1 MEHFC
6 SPGCHSATRRHGFLS
21 MGRLSF
27 SSSASS
33 SYGHFLAKAL
43 QGSHAWNCAS
53 TELESFWG
61 LHFSFTALESWVR
74 GPPIAFETVWLTE
87 PRRKETEIICKR
99 NFGRNKMSAGEG
111 FPWQSRRTQEPTQH
125 VLQPCHHHRQ
135 PGDELKENCKAPD
148 KALTH
153 LPASKD
159 PSSHHYHGLT

>member
-61 LHFSFTALESWVR
+61 LHFSFTALESWAR

-99 NFGRNKMSAGEG
+99 NFRRNKMSAGEG
-111 FPWQSRRTQEPTQH
+111 FPWQLEGPRNQPSTSYSLATTTANLVMSLRRIAKHQTKHSPTS
-125 VLQPCHHHRQ
+125 LPPRT
-135 PGDELKENCKAPD
+135 PAPIITM
-148 KALTH
+148 A
-153 LPASKD
+153 
-159 PSSHHYHGLT
+159 